1 MSERLSNI
9 ETSNK
14 EKQRYARLSFIK
26 ENPQIAA
33 LVNKIVPKGNES
45 DADRESRFKNVRPSD
60 FTLSNASSEITQSIK
75 DSDLI
80 FQLLPEMGLVK
91 QILVSSILSPK
102 DLVNTEINYSNP
114 DSELPSELT
123 TSLIEIIRNHFD
135 NVYKIKRLL
144 PEILEDALFDTGSYP
159 LAILPESSIDKIIN
173 SNKRVTLESLSDE
186 FDRNGI
192 INPVGLLGKSVEKKS
207 SVSLESFFNDSG
219 SNTFSIEDY
228 SIKYKEIDFLVDV
241 YDNSQYLKLPELK
254 RRVTEDRISN
264 IIAKRNLTGSNGS
277 KISLESVYKENDNT
291 DLKIESSFYTRRPN
305 AHEYITR
312 IESPSSSE
320 RDNIGHPL
328 TMKLPSESCIPV
340 HVPGNNKDHL
350 GYFVIMDEQGNP
362 LNNATSSDY
371 YRQLG
376 INLYNNNSQV
386 ASQLIGSTNAGTQGI
401 NPEMVK
407 QKFNEAVAVY
417 TNIIEKDL
425 LNRLKNGIYGD
436 NVEISKTSEVY
447 RIMLSRS
454 LVNKRSQLLFIP
466 KELLT
471 YFAFDYNDDGIGKS
485 LTEKSKVLAS
495 IRSVLLFANTMAS
508 IKNSIGRA
516 QAKITLDPKDRN
528 PVETVEYM
536 LHEFARH
543 RRSTFP
549 FGTYN
554 PVDLV
559 DYLGNAGI
567 DVAVTGNPGYPET
580 AFDVEYKQNN
590 VTKPDSE
597 LEETMKKRHIQ
608 SFGLAPETVD
618 LSMGVDFATSV
629 VASNLLLSKRVLMY
643 QEIFTESLKDF
654 ISKYTINS
662 GILISDMK
670 KIIIDNKE
678 KIKGDL
684 AKYSLLTIIKIFLKT
699 LVISLPAP
707 DSITL
712 DNQMAAFDKYKEA
725 LEKSL
730 DAYFSSEFLDS
741 SNMGDLADAI
751 GPTKEALKA
760 YYLRKWLAE
769 NNVLPELAEITML
782 KTKDDDESDKFNL
795 LDIMDLHVKGIY
807 DSLKPYMEKIKARLP
822 GDSIDTDTNVD
833 DSSTNDVSDTDN
845 DTSSSDDDFGGM
857 DDFSTDETD
866 ADSKDTNEEETVE
879 ETVEETEETE
889 TKTTDTDK
897 EPEEETSDKE
907 SETEEK

>member
-833 DSSTNDVSDTDN
+833 DSSTNDMSDTDN

>member
-833 DSSTNDVSDTDN
+833 DSSTNDMSDTDN

-879 ETVEETEETE
+879 ETEETE

>member
-684 AKYSLLTIIKIFLKT
+684 AEYSLLTIIKIFLKT

-833 DSSTNDVSDTDN
+833 DSSTNDMSDTDN
-845 DTSSSDDDFGGM
+845 DASSSDDDFGGM

>member
-684 AKYSLLTIIKIFLKT
+684 AEYSLLTIIKIFLKT

-833 DSSTNDVSDTDN
+833 DSSTNDMSDTDN

-879 ETVEETEETE
+879 ETEETE